1 MPWAG
6 LTAAA
11 IIGRCQLF
19 LICAVPPPPPPPR
32 PPSCHIVALSFSPCT
47 HFCFCASARPSDLSD
62 LLTFS
67 VNHLASFICVRQT
80 LWNMVCPRPVLAVV
94 ADRVLA
100 GETLLTWLPRDT
112 HDDLYSIMRSTWSRD
127 PRQRPLMS
135 EVLSRLQDLETK
147 LLQVGHLTWVLLSG
161 FFIVGYGSTLCR
173 PLLWGRRCYCC
184 LAWVCRPLLFAS
196 IHVQGVPAS
205 ASR

>member
-11 IIGRCQLF
+11 IIGRCQL
-19 LICAVPPPPPPPR
+19 LYLHSPPPLP
-32 PPSCHIVALSFSPCT
+32 PPSCHIVALSFTPCT
-47 HFCFCASARPSDLSD
+47 HLFFMSLHGLLICPD

-67 VNHLASFICVRQT
+67 INHLASLICVRQT
-80 LWNMVCPRPVLAVV
+80 LCNMVCPRPVLAVV

-112 HDDLYSIMRSTWSRD
+112 HDDLYSIMRSTWSRH

-135 EVLSRLQDLETK
+135 EVLSRLQDLEAK
-147 LLQVGHLTWVLLSG
+147 LLQVGHLTLVLVVGILYCWLWVYAVSAAFVETGVLLLLPR
-161 FFIVGYGSTLCR
+161 VGVS
-173 PLLWGRRCYCC
+173 
-184 LAWVCRPLLFAS
+184 AVVVCKHPCAS
-196 IHVQGVPAS
+196 PCARGGCAL
-205 ASR
+205 